1 MTRSEFLLHGK
12 DLPVKRILAT
22 PGKSPL
28 TRISKLTY
36 TSRQGPNTLSW
47 HRVKVDDKLFYHNH
61 ARKKPYDQN
70 LEPRDEECQ
79 FLQQAGAVA
88 LIRAMP
94 GTSEVHSQHPW
105 PEKSPG
111 IMIALWFSK
120 GTAPII
126 NWKSTN
132 ADQIYMVD
140 CLNRNSS

>member
-94 GTSEVHSQHPW
+94 GTSEVHSQDPW
-105 PEKSPG
+105 PEESWHRDSS
-111 IMIALWFSK
+111 MVLK
-120 GTAPII
+120 GHGTDNQLEKYECGPKIHGR
-126 NWKSTN
+126 
-132 ADQIYMVD
+132 
-140 CLNRNSS
+140 LFE